1 MKKTEVQ
8 KIMREYDRDGSGLI
22 SEQDF
27 NAVGERYRHSAMPH
41 TRHTLLG
48 CTLLMLCLVNC
59 TRLPNATVGDRILD
73 RNPIEEVM
81 KAFKLFDEDTTGRIS
96 IGNLRRVAR
105 FGPHT
110 YMDMCVCVGVICCS
124 SLCFSRAAASCAHL
138 LAHTQTHGHTYMCA
152 HTHTLSLTHSLT
164 LSVLVCAADFAG
176 SLEKTLQTRNSRP

>member
-1 MKKTEVQ
+1 MRALGFDVKKTEVQ

-110 YMDMCVCVGVICCS
+110 YMDMCVCGCD
-124 SLCFSRAAASCAHL
+124 L
-138 LAHTQTHGHTYMCA
+138 LF
-152 HTHTLSLTHSLT
+152 LPLL
-164 LSVLVCAADFAG
+164 
-176 SLEKTLQTRNSRP
+176 